1 MKRSFL
7 LITTR
12 DLPEAYFLAHYLES
26 RDQRIAVL
34 NYLGRPL
41 PTKIRVLARLG
52 RNRGLPYLAD
62 LLLGRALRTRDRH
75 LTDPFPE
82 IDASLVTRLKQ
93 RHPRMDCR
101 DLHAAEALRFVEVFA
116 PDYILLGGAPLLK
129 PALYRLA
136 KRGALNRHLGLLPDY
151 RGSDCAIWTLAM
163 NRPEDVGFT
172 IHVVAEKADAGD
184 IIVRQPVA
192 IAPGATFGQYL
203 ALLQRG
209 ASEAF
214 VGVLER
220 ILRGDPLERYP
231 QTPAG
236 VYFPPAG
243 HRTIRR
249 AVQTYTRLA
258 SGLTAVGVESR
269 TATDLGAGAAR
280 HGDGDY

>member
-12 DLPEAYFLAHYLES
+12 HLREAYFLARYLES

-41 PTKIRVLARLG
+41 ATKIRVLARLG

-75 LTDPFPE
+75 LADPFPD
-82 IDASLVTRLKQ
+82 IDSPLVTRLKQ

-101 DLHAAEALRFVEVFA
+101 DLHTAEALRFVEGFA
-116 PDYILLGGAPLLK
+116 PDFILLGGAPLLK
-129 PALYRLA
+129 PALYGLA
-136 KRGALNRHLGLLPDY
+136 KRGTLNRHLGLLPDY
-151 RGSDCAIWTLAM
+151 RGSDCAIWTLAL
-163 NRPEDVGFT
+163 NRPESVGFT

-192 IAPGATFGQYL
+192 IPPGASFGEYL
-203 ALLQRG
+203 ALLQRT

-220 ILRGDPLERYP
+220 ILRGDAVEQYP
-231 QTPAG
+231 QTQAG

-243 HRTIRR
+243 HTTIRR
-249 AVQTYTRLA
+249 AVRTYTRLA
-258 SGLTAVGVESR
+258 SRPTAVGVESPA
-269 TATDLGAGAAR
+269 ATDLGVGAAR
-280 HGDGDY
+280 HGADGG

>member
-7 LITTR
+7 LVTTR
-12 DLPEAYFLAHYLES
+12 DLPEAYFLARYLEW

-41 PTKIRVLARLG
+41 ATKIRVLARLG
-52 RNRGLPYLAD
+52 RNRGLPYVAD

-75 LTDPFPE
+75 LVDPFPE
-82 IDASLVTRLKQ
+82 IDPPLLTGLKQ

-136 KRGALNRHLGLLPDY
+136 KHGALNRHLGLLPDY

-163 NRPEDVGFT
+163 NRPERVGFT
-172 IHVVAEKADAGD
+172 IHAVAEKADAGN
-184 IIVRQPVA
+184 IIVQHAVP
-192 IAPGATFGQYL
+192 IPPGASFGEYL
-203 ALLQRG
+203 ALLQRI

-214 VGVLER
+214 VGVLGR
-220 ILRGDPLERYP
+220 ILRGEAIVQYP
-231 QTPAG
+231 QTRAG

-243 HRTIRR
+243 HTTIRR
-249 AVQTYTRLA
+249 AVRTYTRLA
-258 SGLTAVGVESR
+258 SRPTAVESPA
-269 TATDLGAGAAR
+269 ATDLGAGAAR
-280 HGDGDY
+280 YGADGD